1 MSDQNYFLNT
11 DIVGDFNDPTTDGS
25 GYGALSAVE
34 KNQTYFAYF
43 NGVSSTGPEII
54 DQTAY
59 FIKYLIDEKGN
70 VVSPQPNSI
79 ALLNLRSNFE
89 IHKTVRGI

>member
-11 DIVGDFNDPTTDGS
+11 DIIGDFNDSTMDNS
-25 GYGALSAVE
+25 GYGSLSAAE

-43 NGVSSTGPEII
+43 DAVGGTGPEII

-59 FIKYLIDEKGN
+59 FVKYLIDSLYSSKPE
-70 VVSPQPNSI
+70 
-79 ALLNLRSNFE
+79 
-89 IHKTVRGI
+89 